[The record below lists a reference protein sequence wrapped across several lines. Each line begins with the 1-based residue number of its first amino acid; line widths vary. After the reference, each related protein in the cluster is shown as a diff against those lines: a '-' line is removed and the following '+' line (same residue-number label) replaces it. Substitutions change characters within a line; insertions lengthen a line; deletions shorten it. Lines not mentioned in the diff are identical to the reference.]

1 MFQRVLWVSLTQA
14 LRSVA
19 LVLLPTA
26 FIALVAWAT
35 AGSSNGNTGEPM
47 KVAVWI
53 WLAAHHVP
61 FNLVL
66 PPADQIG
73 FFSYLPI
80 GALLF
85 PLLALRVSFIRA
97 KDRLEQDERAI
108 RLARLFIVVF
118 YTSMVTLLAWG
129 TSTTA
134 VKPVLY
140 WAPIASVLLVL
151 LATAPWPALRELGIF
166 NSTRFASR
174 IMAIAIGVSS
184 IVLGISLA
192 LNTKTIEN
200 LIVVLEP
207 GWLGGVLLLLLN
219 ILYLPNAII
228 ATFSYLVGPGFALGA
243 GTLISPLTH
252 RISEIPALPLL
263 GALPT
268 GRHPSVIFATVL
280 VAVAGMLLYIK
291 TRKNG
296 FRELATGFIFI
307 ISSVALL
314 AFLASGAL
322 MTDAMRTVGVSPW
335 QLTAAIAVE
344 LGVGISLAWG
354 IPATRNYVVERRGA
368 TK

>member
-14 LRSVA
+14 LRSVV

-26 FIALVAWAT
+26 FIALLAWAT

-53 WLAAHHVP
+53 WLGAHHIP

-66 PPADQIG
+66 PPAGQIG

-85 PLLALRVSFIRA
+85 PLLALHGSFIRA
-97 KDRLEQDERAI
+97 KDRLNQDERSI

-118 YTSMVTLLAWG
+118 YTSIVTLLAWG
-129 TSTTA
+129 TSTSA

-140 WAPIASVLLVL
+140 WAPLTAVSLVL
-151 LATAPWPALRELGIF
+151 LATAPWPAIRQVEIF
-166 NSTRFASR
+166 RATHFASR
-174 IMAIAIGVSS
+174 ILAIALGVSS

-192 LNTKTIEN
+192 FNTKTIEN
-200 LIVVLEP
+200 LIMVLEP

-219 ILYLPNAII
+219 VLYLPNAII

-243 GTLISPLTH
+243 GTLLSPLTH

-268 GRHPSVIFATVL
+268 GRHPSVIFTTIL
-280 VAVAGMLLYIK
+280 VAVAGLILYLK
-291 TRKNG
+291 TKKNG
-296 FRELATGFIFI
+296 FRELVASFLFI

-344 LGVGISLAWG
+344 LGVGIFFAWG

>member
-14 LRSVA
+14 LRSIA

-53 WLAAHHVP
+53 WLGAHHIP
-61 FNLVL
+61 FNLIL
-66 PPADQIG
+66 PPASQIG

-85 PLLALRVSFIRA
+85 PLLALRSSFNRA
-97 KDRLEQDERAI
+97 KDRLEKDERSI
-108 RLARLFIVVF
+108 RLARLFIVIF
-118 YTSMVTLLAWG
+118 YTAILTLLAWG

-140 WAPIASVLLVL
+140 WAPIAAVSFVL
-151 LATAPWPALRELGIF
+151 LATAPWPAIRQLEIF
-166 NSTRFASR
+166 ESTRFASR

-192 LNTKTIEN
+192 LNTQTIEN

-228 ATFSYLVGPGFALGA
+228 ATFSYLVGPGFAVGA
-243 GTLISPLTH
+243 GTLLSPLTH

-268 GRHPSVIFATVL
+268 GRHPSVILMTGF
-280 VAVAGMLLYIK
+280 VAVAGLVLYLRTK
-291 TRKNG
+291 RNG
-296 FRELATGFIFI
+296 FRELVTNFLCI
-307 ISSVALL
+307 ISGVAIL

-335 QLTAAIAVE
+335 QLSAAIAVE
-344 LGVGISLAWG
+344 LGVGILLAWG
-354 IPATRNYVVERRGA
+354 IPATRNYLVERRGA
-368 TK
+368 AE

>member
-19 LVLLPTA
+19 LVLLPIA

-53 WLAAHHVP
+53 WLGAHHIP
-61 FNLVL
+61 FDLIL
-66 PPADQIG
+66 PPADQVG

-85 PLLALRVSFIRA
+85 PLLALRSSFSRA
-97 KDRLEQDERAI
+97 KDRLEQEERAI
-108 RLARLFIVVF
+108 SLARLFTVIF
-118 YTSMVTLLAWG
+118 YAAIVTLLAWG
-129 TSTTA
+129 TGTTA
-134 VKPVLY
+134 VKPVLF
-140 WAPIASVLLVL
+140 WAPITAVSLAL
-151 LATAPWPALRELGIF
+151 LATAPWPAIRQAELF
-166 NSTRFASR
+166 RSTIFASR
-174 IMAIAIGVSS
+174 ILAIALGASS
-184 IVLGISLA
+184 IVLGVSLA
-192 LNTKTIEN
+192 LNMETIEN
-200 LIVVLEP
+200 LIMVLEP
-207 GWLGGVLLLLLN
+207 GWLGGVLLLMLN

-228 ATFSYLVGPGFALGA
+228 ATFSYLLGPGFALGA
-243 GTLISPLTH
+243 DTLISPLVH

-268 GRHPSVIFATVL
+268 GRHPSIMFTT
-280 VAVAGMLLYIK
+280 VAVVIAGLFLYLQTQK
-291 TRKNG
+291 HG
-296 FRELATGFIFI
+296 FREFATNFLFI
-307 ISSVALL
+307 IFFVALL

-335 QLTAAIAVE
+335 QLTGAIAVE
-344 LGVGISLAWG
+344 LGVGIFLAWG
-354 IPATRNYVVERRGA
+354 IPATRNYIIGRRGA

>member
-53 WLAAHHVP
+53 WLGAHHIP

-66 PPADQIG
+66 PPASQIG

-85 PLLALRVSFIRA
+85 PLLALRASFIRA
-97 KDRLEQDERAI
+97 KDRLEQDERSI
-108 RLARLFIVVF
+108 RLARLFIVIF
-118 YTSMVTLLAWG
+118 YSAILTLLAWG

-140 WAPIASVLLVL
+140 WALIASVLLAL

-166 NSTRFASR
+166 KSTLFASR
-174 IMAIAIGVSS
+174 IIAIAIGVSS

-200 LIVVLEP
+200 LIVVIEP

-243 GTLISPLTH
+243 GTLLSPLTH

-268 GRHPSVIFATVL
+268 GRHPSVIFTAVL
-280 VAVAGMLLYIK
+280 VAVAGIVLYLK
-291 TRKNG
+291 TKRNG
-296 FRELATGFIFI
+296 FRELATSFLFI

-344 LGVGISLAWG
+344 LGVGILLAWG
-354 IPATRNYVVERRGA
+354 IPTTRNYLVERRGA
-368 TK
+368 NK

>member
-53 WLAAHHVP
+53 WLGAHHIP

-66 PPADQIG
+66 SPASQIG
-73 FFSYLPI
+73 YFSYLPF

-85 PLLALRVSFIRA
+85 PLLALRSSFNRA

-108 RLARLFIVVF
+108 RLARLFIVIF
-118 YTSMVTLLAWG
+118 YTAIVTLMAWS
-129 TSTTA
+129 TSTSA
-134 VKPVLY
+134 VEPVLY
-140 WAPIASVLLVL
+140 WAPVTSVSLVL
-151 LATAPWPALRELGIF
+151 IATAPWPAWRELGIF
-166 NSTRFASR
+166 TATRFASR
-174 IMAIAIGVSS
+174 IVAIAVGVSS
-184 IVLGISLA
+184 IVLGVSLA
-192 LNTKTIEN
+192 LNTKTVEN
-200 LIVVLEP
+200 LLVVLEP

-228 ATFSYLVGPGFALGA
+228 ATFSYLVGPGFALGS
-243 GTLISPLTH
+243 GTLLSPFTH

-268 GRHPSVIFATVL
+268 GRHPAVIFTTVL
-280 VAVAGMLLYIK
+280 VVGAGLILYIK
-291 TRKNG
+291 TKKNG
-296 FRELATGFIFI
+296 FRELATNYLVI

-344 LGVGISLAWG
+344 LGAGILLAWG
-354 IPATRNYVVERRGA
+354 IPTTFNHFVGRRRAVE
-368 TK
+368 